1 MDDEAKD
8 KFVQELV
15 AECSEVVKS
24 NPDNRC
30 AKYCKEYLESDEG
43 KGLDAKGKYKV
54 SFNWSLYSYTTNL
67 ILTSFL
73 VYIKQI

>member
-1 MDDEAKD
+1 MVITILNLSADMDDEAKD

-30 AKYCKEYLESDEG
+30 AKYCKEYLESDDG

-54 SFNWSLYSYTTNL
+54 SFN
-67 ILTSFL
+67 
-73 VYIKQI
+73 